1 MSARSIVYKGAW
13 PGKWSD
19 LISGFCTRQDLHLET
34 AAELEEV
41 HAIVNRA
48 FPSCLVLEGA
58 SDTEEAFALC
68 ADLKKD
74 PFTAV
79 VPIVVLVLAD
89 EADLISEWLAAG
101 ADEVVSESQSE
112 REQNL
117 RLELV
122 IRRARRDV
130 SVYPTTRLPG
140 TVQIERNI
148 GYRLSQKE
156 EFAVCYADL
165 DNFKE
170 FNDRYGYNHGDHVI
184 LLLSRILRDV
194 VRGLAPDGFVGHI
207 GGDDF
212 IFIVNMKYLEVCC
225 DEIIYLFDELIPYQ
239 YTAEDRR
246 AGYFLGKDRR
256 GSIRRVP
263 LMTLSIGVVTNQI
276 QPFTHTAQVSE
287 LAAEMKT
294 YTKSLPGS
302 VYAVD
307 RRRPFKEEV
316 EQP

>member
-1 MSARSIVYKGAW
+1 MYARPIVYKGTL

-19 LISGFCTRQDLHLET
+19 LLTRFSALHDLNLKT
-34 AAELEEV
+34 TDSLEEV

-48 FPSCLVLEGA
+48 FPACLVLDGD
-58 SDTEEAFALC
+58 SGQEESLSLC
-68 ADLKKD
+68 SDLKKD
-74 PFTAV
+74 PFTAI
-79 VPIVVLVLAD
+79 VPIVVLLVSD
-89 EADLISEWLAAG
+89 DTDLISDWLAAG
-101 ADEVVSESQSE
+101 ADEVVTASQTS
-112 REQNL
+112 REQDL
-117 RLELV
+117 RLGLV
-122 IRRARRDV
+122 IRRAQRDV
-130 SVYPTTRLPG
+130 AVHPTTRLPG

-148 GYRLSQKE
+148 SDRLKTGE
-156 EFAVCYADL
+156 AFAVCYADL

-170 FNDRYGYNHGDHVI
+170 FNGRYGYNHGDHVI

-194 VRGLAPDGFVGHI
+194 VRGFAPDGFVGHI

-212 IFIVNMKYLEVCC
+212 IFLVHMKYLEVCC
-225 DEIIYLFDELIPYQ
+225 DEIIYVFDELIPYQ
-239 YTAEDRR
+239 YTEEDRR

-263 LMTLSIGVVTNQI
+263 LMTLSIGVVTNQT

-316 EQP
+316 EQS

>member
-1 MSARSIVYKGAW
+1 MSARSIVYKGSW
-13 PGKWSD
+13 PGRWSD
-19 LISGFCTRQDLHLET
+19 LVSGFCARHDLNLET
-34 AAELEEV
+34 AEEFEEV

-48 FPSCLVLEGA
+48 FPACLVLEGA
-58 SDTEEAFALC
+58 SDNEEVFALC
-68 ADLKKD
+68 SDLKKD

-79 VPIVVLVLAD
+79 VPIVALVLQD
-89 EADLISEWLAAG
+89 QTDLISEWLAAG
-101 ADEVVSESQSE
+101 ADEVISETQPE
-112 REQNL
+112 REQDL
-117 RLELV
+117 RFELV
-122 IRRARRDV
+122 VRRARRDV
-130 SVYPTTRLPG
+130 SVHPTTRLPG
-140 TVQIERNI
+140 TVQIERDI
-148 GYRLSQKE
+148 GYRLMNKE

-194 VRGLAPDGFVGHI
+194 VRGRAPDGFVGHI

-212 IFIVNMKYLEVCC
+212 IFIVNMKYLEGCC